1 MRLKPSNKRKQFVWV
16 FAVLSWFFQE
26 TVHDFGCRNRF
37 GSSHK
42 CDNNGKCRQW
52 KHVLIHITRQ
62 TRQTCA
68 QIFMSI
74 ERKLTSHVSMT
85 HVIKTGFSF
94 KHFVNLKFS
103 SHIHTHPAIW
113 IFNQIVLFKPFFGN
127 FHRESLRSTA
137 QHRWRELDRT
147 ITTPQHDG
155 FTNHKRGKILYIP
168 WRFVS
173 CWADTG
179 FGLAL
184 WVGRVLAGVYTYVTC
199 TC

>member
-1 MRLKPSNKRKQFVWV
+1 MHN
-16 FAVLSWFFQE
+16 
-26 TVHDFGCRNRF
+26 FGCRNRF

-94 KHFVNLKFS
+94 KHFVDLKFS

-113 IFNQIVLFKPFFGN
+113 ILNQIVLFKSKMLCTVLSCHIGHGMTRTNQKCNSHLQSMSHATWMFLNVCIVEALRIKTECLAVQFRVQLLHGSGALTSSSYDL
-127 FHRESLRSTA
+127 SL
-137 QHRWRELDRT
+137 
-147 ITTPQHDG
+147 
-155 FTNHKRGKILYIP
+155 
-168 WRFVS
+168 
-173 CWADTG
+173 
-179 FGLAL
+179 
-184 WVGRVLAGVYTYVTC
+184 
-199 TC
+199 